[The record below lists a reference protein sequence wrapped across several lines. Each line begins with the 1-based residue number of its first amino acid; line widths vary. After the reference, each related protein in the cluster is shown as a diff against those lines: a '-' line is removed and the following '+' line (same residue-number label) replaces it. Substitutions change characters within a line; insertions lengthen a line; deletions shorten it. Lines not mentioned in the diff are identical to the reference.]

1 MIATSSNIASDALG
15 FWASRALGLRGVRLS
30 DPGVRFEL
38 AHHMPAWV
46 WALLVVGAALVAWY
60 TYWRLQGR
68 KRWRWPLAALRA
80 LTIILLLIL
89 LTGPRL
95 VRPNVTTEPD
105 WLVVL
110 IDRSA
115 SMTIPDAPVS
125 DPAAG
130 SDPALP
136 PDRLTREQQLHA
148 ALDLAR
154 PALTTL
160 AQERRIL
167 WLGFDSGAYELPLDP
182 ASSASPASPS
192 APVDPNQPAQ
202 ILLPLLEEPTGR
214 RTAIAAALSDT
225 LALVASRPVAGIV
238 ILSDGRS
245 IDTLSDSLRERLKR
259 VDVFGVPLGSPDP
272 LPDLAIARV
281 EAPGAAFVNDTV
293 PVRIDLER
301 LGQADPPPSTLRIID
316 SATGLVLVE
325 QRVEP
330 ADLASAGHTPLSV
343 TLTIRPT
350 NPGSAQWDVQI
361 VPDSPDLIARN
372 NRQPLEIE
380 LVDRPLRV
388 LYFDGYPRW
397 EQRYI
402 KNLLLREPSIRGT
415 AMILSPDRRYA
426 QDGDDPLTALP
437 RTPEDWLPYDVIM
450 LGDFRAD
457 LLSQEQAQSLRQ
469 HVATRGAGILW
480 IAGPGATP
488 KTWASSPL
496 ADLLPMSI
504 SSSRGGAEV
513 PDFAQGIT
521 LWRTPLAQRLGV
533 LELGDPDPRT
543 GLSPWPMGVSDPR
556 TGWSILRW
564 SQLLTPDRLKAT
576 AEVLALAVP
585 DIAWPTVGDEPLAAP
600 TTATLHSAT
609 PLVTSMRYGAGRVI
623 YVATDEIWRWRY
635 GRGEALT
642 ERFWIPLIRAL
653 GRDRLARTGQ
663 AAMLEVTPRQARVDQ
678 PVRLVVRLLDQSLVD
693 RAAES
698 VLLRI
703 ARAGPTGDAQTPVAI
718 RLAPEAGAQAGS
730 TYAATWVATQPGR
743 YQITSDD
750 ALLPGLSG
758 EIIISH
764 PDDEL
769 RRLETDHPL
778 LASLSEP
785 NAGRTLLTTDLAALA
800 DLPSRARTVEGEP
813 DIETLWDK
821 PLALILLLTLLVLE
835 WMGRRLIKLS

>member
-1 MIATSSNIASDALG
+1 MIASTSNGASDALG
-15 FWASRALGLRGVRLS
+15 QWASRALGLRGVRLD

-38 AHHMPAWV
+38 AYTMPAWA
-46 WALLVVGAALVAWY
+46 WALLVIGALMLAWY

-68 KRWRWPLAALRA
+68 KRWRWPLAGLRW
-80 LTIILLLIL
+80 LTLILLLVL
-89 LTGPRL
+89 LAGPRL
-95 VRPNVTTEPD
+95 VRPNVTKEPD

-115 SMTIPDAPVS
+115 SMMIPDAPG
-125 DPAAG
+125 PAG
-130 SDPALP
+130 SGSGAGV
-136 PDRLTREQQLHA
+136 DRVTREEQLRG
-148 ALDLAR
+148 ALESAR
-154 PALTTL
+154 PALGV
-160 AQERRIL
+160 AARERRIL
-167 WLGFDSGAYELPLDP
+167 WLGFDSGAYELPVESGAAALAEAVGGDGAP
-182 ASSASPASPS
+182 ALAM
-192 APVDPNQPAQ
+192 PV
-202 ILLPLLEEPTGR
+202 LEEPTGR
-214 RTAIAAALSDT
+214 RTAIAAALTDT
-225 LALVASRPVAGIV
+225 LALIASRPVAGVV

-245 IDTLSDSLRERLKR
+245 VDTLSDSLRERLKR
-259 VDVFGVPLGSPDP
+259 VDVFGVPLGSADP

-281 EAPGAAFVNDTV
+281 EAPGAAFLNDTV

-301 LGQADPPPSTLRIID
+301 LGQADPPPSTLRVVD
-316 SATGLVLVE
+316 SATGLVLAE
-325 QRVEP
+325 QRVEA
-330 ADLASAGHTPLSV
+330 ADLGPAGDAPLSV

-350 NPGSAQWDVQI
+350 TPGSARWDVQI
-361 VPDSPDLIARN
+361 VPDSPDLLAQN
-372 NRQPLEIE
+372 NRQALEIE

-426 QDGDDPLTALP
+426 QDGDEPLTALP
-437 RTPEDWLPYDVIM
+437 RTPDDWLPYDVVV

-457 LLSQEQAQSLRQ
+457 LLSQEQAESLRQ
-469 HVATRGAGILW
+469 HVATRGAGVLW

-513 PDFAQGIT
+513 SDAAQGVTI
-521 LWRTPLAQRLGV
+521 WRTSLAQRLGV
-533 LELGDPDPRT
+533 LELGDPDPQT
-543 GLSPWPMGVSDPR
+543 GVSSWPMGVSDPR

-564 SQLLTPDRLKAT
+564 SQLLAPDRLKAT
-576 AEVLALAVP
+576 AEVLALGVP
-585 DIAWPTVGDEPLAAP
+585 ENAWPVAGDAPLSAP
-600 TTATLHSAT
+600 SSSTLNSAT
-609 PLVTSMRYGAGRVI
+609 PLVTSMRYGAGRSI
-623 YVATDEIWRWRY
+623 YIATDEIWRWRY

-663 AAMLEVTPRQARVDQ
+663 AAMLEITPRQARVDQ

-693 RAAES
+693 RGAES

-703 ARAGPTGDAQTPVAI
+703 ARSGPTGDSETPVAI
-718 RLAPEAGAQAGS
+718 RLAQEAGAQAAS

-743 YQITSDD
+743 YQITTDD

-758 EIIISH
+758 EIVISH

-769 RRLETDHPL
+769 RRLETDHAL
-778 LASLSEP
+778 LALLSEP
-785 NAGRTLLTTDLAALA
+785 NAGRTLAAADLSPLA

-821 PLALILLLTLLVLE
+821 PLALALLLTLLVLE
-835 WMGRRLIKLS
+835 WIGRRLIKLS